1 MKRQRHILIIVL
13 VAFLGFVAIQCSTE
27 KDAWLNR
34 SFHNTTAR
42 YNGYF
47 NAGELMKEAM
57 FNYEESYQENYNKII
72 PIYVYADEKGSKG
85 LYPAMDTSIKK
96 CAVVIKKHSMPE
108 KKEGKFAKTEWCQ
121 WIDDNWFV
129 IGQANFHKRDY
140 KPALEMFEFVME
152 QYEYEEIRFEAKL
165 WAAKTYLENGEL
177 AEAAKY
183 LGQLDEEV
191 EKLEEK
197 EMSEKDKS
205 KKKDDDLG
213 IKSKKNFKIKRNNGP
228 SKGKGKGKG
237 KKKKSGDS
245 DEQKVPKK
253 FPEKM
258 SKDVHVVM
266 ADLHI
271 RRKEWT
277 KAIERIEKAIALK
290 PKKKLK
296 TRLYFILAQIHQQ
309 NGNADEAG
317 KAYSKVIKM
326 NPDYE
331 MTFYAKINRALSGG
345 GNKAELKK
353 ELLAMARD
361 EKNLEYLDQIYYAL
375 ADIELQE
382 GNKPEGIAY
391 LEKSAAASTDNLHQ
405 KTKTYL
411 RLADI
416 YFADKQYE
424 FAQSYYDSTARVVP
438 KDHPEYSTIK
448 AKNKSLTTLVTHI
461 KTVALQDSLQRLG
474 KLSPEEQQELVVK
487 LIEDLKAEEER
498 KREEAIQ
505 KQIDEALNNANT
517 AAKGGKFWI
526 YSPQLKGAGFA
537 EFKGKW
543 GDRKNEDNWRRANKD
558 VVLVDNFVGNDA
570 EDGDSL
576 AGDVASRYNP
586 NTYLKNIPKNQADY
600 DASNQKIMKA
610 LYGEGVVYKDDLK
623 DYDQAKTSFEEL
635 LSRFPRSKLAP
646 ASLYQMFRVG
656 NISSVVDAGS
666 FKNKLLRDFPNSEYA
681 LMLKDPKFLEKRKK
695 EQDKLK
701 DEYEKY
707 YRSYK
712 NKDYQKI
719 ITKANQVASDTTI
732 GEYRC
737 KYLYLKALAIGQT
750 NPPSIN
756 SAPFEQA
763 LNAVIKTCKGSDVA
777 QEAQRTMDLIKN
789 RTSVSNAGSGES
801 SYIFSSED
809 AHVFLYIHDKAT
821 GSVNPAKSKISNFN
835 GSSFSSKGL
844 VTSTNFL
851 NSEHQIV
858 MVKSFKNKVEAMDY
872 YTAFKVN
879 TGPLKAY
886 NKEDN
891 FYIITIKNYSSILL
905 EKDDAK
911 YKAFFKKNYLD

>member
-1 MKRQRHILIIVL
+1 M
-13 VAFLGFVAIQCSTE
+13 VAFVGFIAIQCSTE

-57 FNYEESYQENYNKII
+57 FNYELNYKENYNKII
-72 PIYVYADEKGSKG
+72 PIYVYADDKGSKG

-96 CAVVIKKHSMPE
+96 CATVINKHSMPE

-165 WAAKTYLENGEL
+165 WAAKTYIENGEL

-191 EKLEEK
+191 EELEEK
-197 EMSEKDKS
+197 ELSEKDKS
-205 KKKDDDLG
+205 KKKDADLG
-213 IKSKKNFKIKRNNGP
+213 IKSKKNFNIKRGGG
-228 SKGKGKGKG
+228 SSKKGKGKGKG
-237 KKKKSGDS
+237 KKKKGSDS
-245 DEQKVPKK
+245 DEKKVPKK
-253 FPEKM
+253 FPEKL
-258 SKDVHVVM
+258 SKDVHIVM

-271 RRKEWT
+271 RRKEW
-277 KAIERIEKAIALK
+277 KEAIERIEKAIKLK
-290 PKKKLK
+290 PKKKLR

-309 NGNADEAG
+309 NGDAAG
-317 KAYSKVIKM
+317 ANKAYTKVIKM

-345 GNKAELKK
+345 GNREELKK
-353 ELLAMARD
+353 ELLAMVRD

-375 ADIELQE
+375 AEIELQD

-391 LEKSAAASTDNLHQ
+391 LEKSAASSTDNLHQ

-411 RLADI
+411 RLADL

-438 KDHPEYSTIK
+438 KDHPEYATIK
-448 AKNKSLTTLVTHI
+448 GKNESLTTLVKHI

-474 KLSPEEQQELVVK
+474 KLSPEEQQELVVQ
-487 LIEDLKAEEER
+487 LIENLKAEEER

-505 KQIDEALNNANT
+505 KQIDAALNDANA

-558 VVLVDNFVGNDA
+558 IVLVDNFVGNDL
-570 EDGDSL
+570 EDGDSTT
-576 AGDVASRYNP
+576 ADVASRYNP
-586 NTYLKNIPKNQADY
+586 NTYLKNIPKDKADY
-600 DASNQKIMKA
+600 DASNEKIMKA
-610 LYGEGVVYKDDLK
+610 LYGEGVVYKDDLL
-623 DYDQAKTSFEEL
+623 DYDQASTSFEEL
-635 LSRFPRSKLAP
+635 LSRFPRAKLAP
-646 ASLYQMFRVG
+646 ASLYQMFRIG
-656 NISSVVDAGS
+656 NIAIEVDGE
-666 FKNKLLRDFPNSEYA
+666 KYKRKLLRDFPNSEYA
-681 LMLKDPKFLEKRKK
+681 LMIKDPEFLEKKKK

-707 YRSYK
+707 YRDYK
-712 NKDYQKI
+712 NKKYQKI
-719 ITKANQVASDTTI
+719 ILKANEVASDTTI

-737 KYLYLKALAIGQT
+737 KYLYLKALSVGQLK
-750 NPPSIN
+750 PPSVN

-763 LNAVIKTCKGSDVA
+763 LNQVIKNCKGSDVA

-789 RTSVSNAGSGES
+789 RTSVSNAGEGES
-801 SYIFSSED
+801 SYIFSSTD
-809 AHVFLYIHDKAT
+809 AHLFIYIHDKAN
-821 GSVNPAKSKISNFN
+821 GNANPVKSKISNFN
-835 GSSFSSKGL
+835 GSSFSAKGL

-851 NSEHQIV
+851 DSEHQII

-879 TGPLKAY
+879 TGPLKTY
-886 NKEDN
+886 NKKDN
-891 FYIITIKNYSSILL
+891 FYIITVKNYSSVLL
-905 EKDDAK
+905 EKDDTK